1 MHLQRSSPF
10 LLKHELSLRS
20 FYYTGFYTIAHFRIS
35 APMEIDEFNVKAT
48 FYFVKNVWKV
58 SVSSLYKIYLVIYA
72 KFHER
77 FSFDPRVDLYY
88 LQNNESFWFNGR
100 TES

>member
-1 MHLQRSSPF
+1 MDAFTRSSPF

-48 FYFVKNVWKV
+48 FYFVKNV
-58 SVSSLYKIYLVIYA
+58 
-72 KFHER
+72 
-77 FSFDPRVDLYY
+77 
-88 LQNNESFWFNGR
+88 
-100 TES
+100 